1 MAASRTGIGQSEAIT
16 KVKTEFGNK
25 VDLLVIDM
33 WPIQAIGSDKC
44 VRKVE

>member
-16 KVKTEFGNK
+16 KVKSEFGNK

-33 WPIQAIGSDKC
+33 WTILAIGSDSAYGK
-44 VRKVE
+44 

>member
-33 WPIQAIGSDKC
+33 WTILAIGGDSAYGK
-44 VRKVE
+44 

>member
-33 WPIQAIGSDKC
+33 WTILAIGSHSAYGK
-44 VRKVE
+44 